1 MSVVKLHRCEDLGEV
16 TAIDHDAFE
25 GLEQWAG
32 KCMKVHHNLTGPPPS
47 QLLDL
52 VIFYTPEEE
61 GHCAIGTRV
70 KGADVLVLKSLIVSD
85 VTGD

>member
-25 GLEQWAG
+25 GLEQWAE
-32 KCMKVHHNLTGPPPS
+32 KCMEVHHNLTGPPPS

-52 VIFYTPEEE
+52 IIFYTPEEE
-61 GHCAIGTRV
+61 FHNAIGKRV
-70 KGADVLVLKSLIVSD
+70 KGADVLVSRSQIVSN